1 MTESRMTALH
11 ARHLAGPVIGIFARP
26 IFAVVVGVYPD
37 LPTSR
42 ACQGAIAAML
52 VEAEP
57 PDAHPSR
64 TAVWDQSAG
73 AE

>member
-52 VEAEP
+52 EAEP

-64 TAVWDQSAG
+64 TAVWDESGG

>member
-1 MTESRMTALH
+1 MTALH

-52 VEAEP
+52 VEWIEAEP

-64 TAVWDQSAG
+64 TAVWDESGG